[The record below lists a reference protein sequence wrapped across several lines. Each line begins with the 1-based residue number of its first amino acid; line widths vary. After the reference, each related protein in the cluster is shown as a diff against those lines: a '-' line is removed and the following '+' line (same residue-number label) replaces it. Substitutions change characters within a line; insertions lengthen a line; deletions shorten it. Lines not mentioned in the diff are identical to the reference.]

1 MLAFAHVSTP
11 EHPMTEA
18 SPRPLAGRTAIVT
31 GSGRNIGRAIALS
44 LANQGANVVVNG
56 HRDRAAVYAVAE
68 EVRERG
74 VEALGVMADVS
85 VDSDVARMV
94 QVAAERLGGVDIVV
108 SNVGIRRKQPFLEIT
123 PDDWNEVLRTN
134 LTQAYLLARHAIPLM
149 RARRWGR
156 IVLISGFDG
165 FWGQVT
171 ERAHNITA
179 KAGLHGL
186 AMALAREF
194 GPDGITANT
203 VAPGAIDTIRDWS
216 QYTHQQRERLEAE
229 IPLGRYGQPDEVA
242 AACDL
247 LCSDRGGFISGQVIH
262 VNGGHSMY

>member
-1 MLAFAHVSTP
+1 MNPATP
-11 EHPMTEA
+11 D
-18 SPRPLAGRTAIVT
+18 RPLNGRTALVT

-44 LANQGANVVVNG
+44 LARQGAAVVVNG
-56 HRDRAAVYAVAE
+56 HSDRAAVD
-68 EVRERG
+68 G
-74 VEALGVMADVS
+74 VVDEICAQGGQAIGVMADVGRDDDVKAL
-85 VDSDVARMV
+85 VDAT
-94 QVAAERLGGVDIVV
+94 ERQFGALDIVV

-123 PDDWNEVLRTN
+123 PEQWDEVMHTN
-134 LTQAYLLARHAIPLM
+134 LAAAFYLARHAIPLM
-149 RARRWGR
+149 QPRRWGR

-171 ERAHNITA
+171 HRAHNITA

-194 GPDGITANT
+194 GPDGITANS
-203 VAPGAIDTIRDWS
+203 VVPGAIDTIRDWS
-216 QYTHQQRERLEAE
+216 QYTHQQREQVERE

-247 LCSDRGGFISGQVIH
+247 LCSDRGGFISGQAIH
-262 VNGGHSMY
+262 VNGGHYMY

>member
-1 MLAFAHVSTP
+1 MTSTQQ
-11 EHPMTEA
+11 
-18 SPRPLAGRTAIVT
+18 RPLAGRTALVT

-44 LANQGANVVVNG
+44 LAAQGANVVVNG
-56 HRDRAAVYAVAE
+56 HSDRAAVD
-68 EVRERG
+68 G
-74 VEALGVMADVS
+74 VVDEIRQAGGQAIGVMADVS
-85 VDSDVARMV
+85 LDA
-94 QVAAERLGGVDIVV
+94 QVASLVEAAADQFGSLDIVV
-108 SNVGIRRKQPFLEIT
+108 SNVGIRRKQAFLDIT
-123 PDDWNEVLRTN
+123 PEDWDSVMRTN
-134 LTQAYLLARHAIPLM
+134 LTPAFLLARHVLPLM
-149 RARRWGR
+149 RARHWGR

-216 QYTHQQRERLEAE
+216 QYTHQLREQLERE
-229 IPLGRYGQPDEVA
+229 IPLGRYGDPDEVA

-262 VNGGHSMY
+262 VNGGHYMY

>member
-1 MLAFAHVSTP
+1 MSTSL
-11 EHPMTEA
+11 T
-18 SPRPLAGRTAIVT
+18 SRPLAGRTSVVT

-44 LANQGANVVVNG
+44 LAAQGARVVING
-56 HRDRAAVYAVAE
+56 HADRAAVDGVVADIQAA
-68 EVRERG
+68 G
-74 VEALGVMADVS
+74 GEALGVMADVGRDDEVRALVEQAVS
-85 VDSDVARMV
+85 RF
-94 QVAAERLGGVDIVV
+94 GGVDIAV

-123 PDDWNEVLRTN
+123 PDQWDEVLRTN
-134 LTQAYLLARHAIPLM
+134 LSAAYYLARHAIPGM
-149 RARRWGR
+149 RERRWGR

-229 IPLGRYGQPDEVA
+229 IPLGRYGRPDEVA

-247 LCSDRGGFISGQVIH
+247 LCSDRGGFISGQVVH
-262 VNGGHSMY
+262 VNGGHYMY